1 MPALLQSSPSG
12 DCPIITVAI
21 SEKGAILQPRGNVSE
36 DVIVKN
42 SLYKAAKVASKL
54 SFIIELPSVAGVKT
68 RDCHW

>member
-12 DCPIITVAI
+12 DCPIVTVAI

-54 SFIIELPSVAGVKT
+54 SFT
-68 RDCHW
+68 REDIYG